1 MLRRR
6 VWQAAALLSVAAMV
20 TTCGGAAPNGGRA
33 RWDSPGL
40 IGGGG
45 WPYARSAVSPQD
57 ARGASYVPGS
67 SVLRLADGMATLIP
81 NGSDSPVTVPMTDS
95 RVRASVASDRAWL
108 AAGTV
113 PGTSAAHEDMASRAL
128 LDLRLLT
135 APSGASTA
143 SWYGIW
149 NYAWPRD
156 AAFHAAAFAVTGH
169 TEEALGILGFLAR
182 VQAADGRWA
191 TRYRTDGSPVIDGR
205 AIQLDE
211 MGWVLWATWL
221 VRQYTPKANFPD
233 MVGKAAD
240 WISRS
245 LGADGL
251 PPVSSDYFERKPS
264 TEQLPGR
271 PTLGVS
277 APLLTG
283 LRAAAALFKGTPKA
297 QKYTA
302 AAARLDAGIKKEYG
316 SYGYPRSPLKGGNM
330 DVSVTFLAPPYAAPD
345 PSVTSAVAEAVRR
358 LKIGNGGVLPG
369 ERWAGS
375 RVEAWTP
382 EVAMFALAAAS
393 GGRTAEADTWLDWLE
408 AHRTVLGVIPEKVSD
423 RGRASSVA
431 PLGWAASL
439 TILALSAERRPLPV
453 PPTATLPES
462 S

>member
-1 MLRRR
+1 VVRRR
-6 VWQAAALLSVAAMV
+6 IWQAVALLSVAAMV
-20 TTCGGAAPNGGRA
+20 TTCGGAAPGGRA

-45 WPYARSAVSPQD
+45 WPYARSPISPLD
-57 ARGASYVPGS
+57 AKGASYLPES
-67 SVLRLADGMATLIP
+67 SVLRLANGMATLIP
-81 NGSDSPVTVPMTDS
+81 NGSGSPITVPMTDE
-95 RVRASVASDRAWL
+95 RVHTSVASDRAWL
-108 AAGTV
+108 AAGAV
-113 PGTSAAHEDMASRAL
+113 PGASAAHRGMASRAL

-169 TEEALGILGFLAR
+169 TDEALRILGFLAR
-182 VQAADGRWA
+182 VQGADGRWA

-205 AIQLDE
+205 SIQLDE

-221 VRQYTPKANFPD
+221 VRQYTPKADFPT

-251 PPVSSDYFERKPS
+251 PPASSDYFERRTS
-264 TEQLPGR
+264 TEQVPGR

-283 LRAAAALFKGTPKA
+283 LRSAAALAKGTPQA
-297 QKYTA
+297 QRWAA

-316 SYGYPRSPLKGGNM
+316 TYGYPRSPLKGGNM
-330 DVSVTFLAPPYAAPD
+330 DLSVTFLAPPYAAPD
-345 PSVTSAVAEAVRR
+345 PSVADAVAEAIRR

-369 ERWAGS
+369 ENWAGS

-382 EVAMFALAAAS
+382 EVAMFALTAAS
-393 GGRTAEADTWLDWLE
+393 SGRMAEADTWLDWLE
-408 AHRTVLGVIPEKVSD
+408 AHRTVLGVIPEKVND
-423 RGRASSVA
+423 KGRASSVA

-439 TILALSAERRPLPV
+439 TVLALSAQQRPLPV
-453 PPTATLPES
+453 PPAETLPNG
-462 S
+462 